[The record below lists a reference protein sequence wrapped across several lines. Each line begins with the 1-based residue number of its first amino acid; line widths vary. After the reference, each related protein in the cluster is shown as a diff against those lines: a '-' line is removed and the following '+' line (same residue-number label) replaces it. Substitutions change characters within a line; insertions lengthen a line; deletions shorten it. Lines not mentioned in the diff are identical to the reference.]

1 MLHLIDKSALVA
13 EIEDKI
19 NKYTKRGEESDAK
32 RDGYGMYWG
41 GVISCLNEIRS
52 LLDTL
57 EVKEILAKDYK
68 IFMDSSNAYIARA
81 SKRNPNQMTSDRDEI
96 DEDDIMSL
104 IDWYLD
110 TQLTAGFDYLSFTSH
125 KREGK
130 KVLLIFVDEA
140 VNIEE

>member
-1 MLHLIDKSALVA
+1 MKLIDKSALVA

-57 EVKEILAKDYK
+57 EVKDVDLEKEFD
-68 IFMDSSNAYIARA
+68 DYIAKQNA
-81 SKRNPNQMTSDRDEI
+81 FTNNDNSEI
-96 DEDDIMSL
+96 KYYNGDSFNHVYDIYPIAKHFFELGLKSTERR
-104 IDWYLD
+104 I
-110 TQLTAGFDYLSFTSH
+110 
-125 KREGK
+125 
-130 KVLLIFVDEA
+130 V
-140 VNIEE
+140 